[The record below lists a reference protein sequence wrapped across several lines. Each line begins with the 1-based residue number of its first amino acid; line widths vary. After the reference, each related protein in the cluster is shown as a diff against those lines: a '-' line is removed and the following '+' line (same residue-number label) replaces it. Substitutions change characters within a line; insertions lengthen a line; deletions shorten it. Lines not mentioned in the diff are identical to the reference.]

1 MDNNRNDHGERLR
14 PRIMNEDEFPPDGLV
29 EAMDLRRRHEPEV
42 RIIHE
47 EASVVKLGR
56 LRPGKRVDQ

>member
-1 MDNNRNDHGERLR
+1 
-14 PRIMNEDEFPPDGLV
+14 MNEDEFPPDGLV